1 VCDDLKAIDI
11 QVLDIRDLTQIADYF
26 VICSGIGD
34 RQIKAIA
41 QSLKDS
47 LKDCGAARLGSEG
60 EAAGGW
66 VLLDYV
72 DVIVHV
78 FNEDARGFYQLELL
92 WGDAGPVVWQA

>member
-1 VCDDLKAIDI
+1 MKAIDI
-11 QVLDIRDLTQIADYF
+11 QVLDIRKLTQIADYF
-26 VICSGIGD
+26 VICAGISD

-47 LKDCGAARLGSEG
+47 LKDCGVSRLGSEG

-72 DVIVHV
+72 DVIVHI

-92 WGDAGPVVWQA
+92 WGDAGPLDWQA